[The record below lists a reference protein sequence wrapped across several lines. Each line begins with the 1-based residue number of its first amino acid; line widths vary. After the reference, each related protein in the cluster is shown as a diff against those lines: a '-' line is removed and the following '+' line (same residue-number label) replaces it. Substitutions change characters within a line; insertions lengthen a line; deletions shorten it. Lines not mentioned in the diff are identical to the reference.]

1 MASVASELIVS
12 PSGLCFLNGSF
23 YISNSSNH
31 TIVKVSDIEHVPR
44 YQLVTGSSNESGH
57 KVGVVSSATLHSPHG
72 LETFGKTLF
81 VCDSGNKAIL
91 MITNG
96 KPFKKLSEIFYQYVE
111 LFNLDHYRGPPRFS
125 FNQGMSIIDNVVTF
139 LLTWGE
145 ETRERTGRTTTQ
157 GTQLFLNFLR
167 DFGYYGNCNFTCR
180 YFKLS

>member
-1 MASVASELIVS
+1 
-12 PSGLCFLNGSF
+12 
-23 YISNSSNH
+23 
-31 TIVKVSDIEHVPR
+31 
-44 YQLVTGSSNESGH
+44 
-57 KVGVVSSATLHSPHG
+57 
-72 LETFGKTLF
+72 
-81 VCDSGNKAIL
+81 

-145 ETRERTGRTTTQ
+145 ETRERIGLTATQ